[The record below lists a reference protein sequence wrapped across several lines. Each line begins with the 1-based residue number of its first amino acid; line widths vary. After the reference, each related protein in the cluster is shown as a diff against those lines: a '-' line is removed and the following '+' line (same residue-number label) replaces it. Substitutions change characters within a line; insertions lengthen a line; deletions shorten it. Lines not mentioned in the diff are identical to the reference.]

1 VTFNKMTASASAPLL
16 ELEGIDL
23 SFGGVRAIADVSIAV
38 EDGAICAII
47 GPNGAGK
54 SSLLNVISGLY
65 RPEHGTIRFAGQS
78 YPRLTPGEAAR
89 IGIARTFQNIALFTA
104 MTVVD
109 NIVMGRAQTV
119 RANFLD
125 HAFGLPRAR
134 LEERNNRERAE
145 EIIDFLGIRQIRHSM
160 VATLPYGLQKRV
172 ELARALVAS
181 PRLLLLDEP
190 MAGMNLNEKREMCR
204 YILDAHADFGV
215 TVILIEH
222 DIGVVM
228 ELAEHIIVLDYGE
241 KIGDGTPDEIRR
253 NQRVIQAY
261 LGVETPREV
270 A

>member
-1 VTFNKMTASASAPLL
+1 MNASSSAPLL
-16 ELEGIDL
+16 ELEAVEL

-38 EDGAICAII
+38 EDRAICAII

-65 RPEHGTIRFAGQS
+65 RPEHGTIRFAGQAYS
-78 YPRLTPGEAAR
+78 RLTPGEAAR
-89 IGIARTFQNIALFTA
+89 IGIARTFQNIALFKA
-104 MTVVD
+104 MTVID

-134 LEERNNRERAE
+134 REERENRERAE
-145 EIIDFLGIRQIRHSM
+145 EIVDFLGIGHIRHSM

-172 ELARALVAS
+172 ELGRALIAA

-190 MAGMNLNEKREMCR
+190 MAGMNFTEKREICR
-204 YILDAHADFGV
+204 FILAANAEFGI

-228 ELAEHIIVLDYGE
+228 ELSEHIVVLDYGE
-241 KIGDGTPDEIRR
+241 KIGDGTPDEIRGDR
-253 NQRVIQAY
+253 RVIEAY
-261 LGVETPREV
+261 LGVETPRE
-270 A
+270 AA